1 VSKHLKN
8 IGILSLL
15 TLVSRV
21 LGLFRDALAAA
32 VFGVTAYYSAYL
44 TAFTLP
50 NLFRR
55 LLAEGSLTAAFI
67 PTLQEELHRGGKPA
81 TFALLSKVS
90 SWLLLVSGGIAGLA
104 MLVFS
109 HSRAIPGLQARWYL
123 AGDLTVILFP
133 YLALIALAAA
143 FNASLNV
150 LERFTE
156 PALSPIWLNLAM
168 IAALAGAGLHLAHSR
183 LGEIHWLCAGVLVG
197 GSLQMLVPAAILVRE
212 GWRPRFDL
220 ELSPGVRQIVLLM
233 TPGVFGTAIYQI
245 NISVSRLLANG
256 LSDSAVALYF
266 NANRLMEFPLGVFA
280 VAVSTVVYPLIAR
293 HAVAD
298 DRGAMAVDFRKGLRL
313 ILIIN
318 VPAAVGL
325 MLLSHPI
332 VSLIY
337 RHGVFTAAN
346 ARAQAQLVAL
356 FAIGLPFFSVANL
369 TIRAFY
375 AVKDTA
381 TPVKIGAIDF
391 GINVAVSLVLMRW
404 LGVAGLVVAST
415 TAIIVQTLLLQ
426 RALARRLP
434 ELRFGPLAPSL
445 AKVLAAAAVM
455 GAGVAA
461 GWRLVQRL
469 GLGPRWTPAVA
480 VLGLIPAAI
489 AVYGA
494 LLWALRIEGR
504 EELAA
509 LWDRLRSGAARR
521 GAR

>member
-1 VSKHLKN
+1 MSKNLKN
-8 IGILSLL
+8 IGILSSLN
-15 TLVSRV
+15 LVSRV

-32 VFGVTAYYSAYL
+32 VFGVTSYYSAYL

-67 PTLQEELHRGGKPA
+67 PTLQEELHRGGKQA
-81 TFALLSKVS
+81 NFALLSKVS
-90 SWLLLVSGGIAGLA
+90 SWLLIVSGAISGLA

-109 HSRAIPGLQARWYL
+109 HSRDIPGLQARWYL

-150 LERFTE
+150 LGRFTE

-168 IAALAGAGLHLAHSR
+168 IAALAGAGMHYAHSP
-183 LGEIHWLCAGVLVG
+183 LGEVHWLCAGVLVG
-197 GSLQMLVPAAILVRE
+197 GCFQMLVPAAVLFRE

-220 ELSPGVRQIVLLM
+220 APSPAVRQIVLLM

-256 LSDSAVALYF
+256 LNGSAVALYF

-293 HAVAD
+293 HAVENNLP
-298 DRGAMAVDFRKGLRL
+298 AMAEDFRKGLRL
-313 ILIIN
+313 ILILN

-337 RHGVFTAAN
+337 RHGHFTAAN
-346 ARAQAQLVAL
+346 ARDQALLVAL
-356 FAIGLPFFSVANL
+356 FSVGLPFFSVANL

-375 AVKDTA
+375 AVKDTS
-381 TPVKIGAIDF
+381 TPVKIAVVDF
-391 GINVAVSLVLMRW
+391 CINVVASVALMRW
-404 LGVAGLVVAST
+404 LGVAGLVLAST
-415 TAIIVQTLLLQ
+415 IAIIVQTLLLQ
-426 RALARRLP
+426 RALARHLP
-434 ELRFGPLAPSL
+434 AMRFGPLAPSL
-445 AKVLAAAAVM
+445 FKILICSAVM
-455 GAGVAA
+455 GLFVAG
-461 GWRLVQRL
+461 GWREIQRL
-469 GLGPRWTPAVA
+469 GLGGSWTPAIA
-480 VLGLIPAAI
+480 VFTLIPLAI

-494 LLWALRIEGR
+494 LLWAMRIEGR
-504 EELAA
+504 EELTAI
-509 LWDRLRSGAARR
+509 LRRLRSGPARR
-521 GAR
+521 GSP